1 MNRPLGKDLLVTP
14 RSTSESDGFDVE
26 AFATRYGGVTRIA
39 FPPGAVIYRQADP
52 PDCMYYLQQGQIQL
66 KTASPKGKE
75 RILAVLNAGDFCG
88 ESCLI
93 AGMPRLSTAT
103 CVTDCVLVR
112 FETASVIRAV
122 HEDAGFA
129 EFYLGKVV
137 SRIDRWSDRI
147 ISQLFDS
154 SEQRLARV
162 LLVMANYR
170 GDGPKG
176 TVIINNV
183 GQETLAQMVGTTRA
197 RVSYFMNKFR
207 KLGYIDYNGHIA
219 VHGAQLSVVLK

>member
-1 MNRPLGKDLLVTP
+1 MNRPLGKDLQLTP
-14 RSTSESDGFDVE
+14 RPTSGSDGFDAE
-26 AFATRYGGVTRIA
+26 TFAARYGGVTRIA
-39 FPPGAVIYRQADP
+39 FPSGAVVYRQDEQ
-52 PDCMYYLQQGQIQL
+52 PDCMYHLQQGQIQL

-93 AGMPRLSTAT
+93 AGMPRLSTAI
-103 CVTDCVLVR
+103 CVTDCVFIR

-122 HEDAGFA
+122 HEDARFA
-129 EFYLGKVV
+129 EFYLGKVLG
-137 SRIDRWSDRI
+137 RIDRWSDRI

-154 SEQRLARV
+154 SEQRLARI
-162 LLVMANYR
+162 LLLMADY
-170 GDGPKG
+170 GKDGQKG
-176 TVIINNV
+176 TVIIKNI

-219 VHGAQLSVVLK
+219 VHGSLLSVVLK